1 MCWGGSVVVMDF
13 FLTGVVFFY
22 KLTRNLYLTIF
33 YFFFSWGGG
42 ARGGVKGGGRIV
54 YVHEQM
60 FQTAILLFKE
70 NTCAKSF

>member
-1 MCWGGSVVVMDF
+1 MVGGGRGGEGGRSVCWGGSVVVMDF

-42 ARGGVKGGGRIV
+42 GEGRGKGRREDSV
-54 YVHEQM
+54 R
-60 FQTAILLFKE
+60 A
-70 NTCAKSF
+70 